1 MDRWAE
7 IEKDLYKEAAAAQY
21 AQKFQAKLMKEQD
34 AFEKSCMSY
43 YSSSDGTLRNAKGL
57 AKRLNKAVE
66 KNYEKYVK
74 GF

>member
-1 MDRWAE
+1 MTE
-7 IEKDLYKEAAAAQY
+7 H
-21 AQKFQAKLMKEQD
+21 D

-43 YSSSDGTLRNAKGL
+43 YAADGTLRNAKGL
-57 AKRLNKAVE
+57 AKRLNKAID